1 MQMLDVNNL
10 FTIELRRNEISE
22 QEFNMLA
29 QLIDDLKGVEMKASI
44 NKGLSVITIG
54 AYQSYFLNELIEQF
68 NEERMQKLVRLITKK
83 RNDKISESMLYA

>member
-1 MQMLDVNNL
+1 MLDVNNL